1 MARRKEGQVWLKYSL
16 TAMALW
22 GLWGVLS
29 KVATRHLPPQGV
41 YLLTITGHLVVM
53 TYVLSR
59 GFPLA
64 WQPVGVAAALAA
76 GLCMAFGLLTF
87 FMALAKGE
95 ASVVV
100 PVTALYP
107 VVTVVL
113 SLALLQESFS
123 LRRAGGV
130 VLAMAAV
137 WLLSK

>member
-1 MARRKEGQVWLKYSL
+1 MASRKEGEVWLKFSL
-16 TAMALW
+16 MAMALW

-53 TYVLSR
+53 TYVLSQ
-59 GFPLA
+59 GFPIT
-64 WQPVGVAAALAA
+64 WHPVGVAAALSA

-87 FMALAKGE
+87 FFALARGE
-95 ASVVV
+95 AAVVV

-107 VVTVVL
+107 VVTVIL
-113 SLALLQESFS
+113 SLALLQESFT
-123 LRRAGGV
+123 LRRAAGV
-130 VLAMAAV
+130 VLAVVAV